1 MRYNP
6 VPLPNI
12 ANSTESGVT
21 VATPSGIS
29 FMQASKTLLF
39 ALPFIEGKVDLPKQ
53 IGPLIIRASYD
64 AVKTIDNCV
73 AELKRQ
79 FRTVETSGN
88 VNGDPVIQ
96 GRS

>member
-39 ALPFIEGKVDLPKQ
+39 ALPFI
-53 IGPLIIRASYD
+53 
-64 AVKTIDNCV
+64 
-73 AELKRQ
+73 
-79 FRTVETSGN
+79 
-88 VNGDPVIQ
+88 
-96 GRS
+96 